1 MQDPV
6 LLLLDE
12 PTAGLSPLYV
22 DQFFDKIMEIHE
34 TRGVAIVLAEQNAT
48 KALEVVDRVMVLS
61 IGEASN
67 VMDASEV
74 TIETLREGY
83 RI

>member
-1 MQDPV
+1 
-6 LLLLDE
+6 
-12 PTAGLSPLYV
+12 
-22 DQFFDKIMEIHE
+22 MEIHE

-61 IGEASN
+61 LGEASD
-67 VMDASEV
+67 VMAASEV